1 MLRAGGLTRQRL
13 SLLWCKES
21 LCFAFHKGSIPAE
34 RFPYDAKFL
43 FTTKSPLLQNPL
55 CYKIPFA
62 AKSPLLQN
70 PLCYKIPFTAKSPL
84 LQNPFCC
91 KIPLYCKIPLCCKI
105 FFAANSPFAAKGP
118 KVSKGRPES
127 PLVAS
132 AEAKSYVKRENARK
146 VFPLPFIRN
155 LFFVRGFVRLRADE
169 VLSHTGKYPKGAGG
183 GQRVHVSWP
192 PPDPPLLR
200 NSAPLASQGRAQLG
214 SHPSLGGPLSPTRLA
229 FTS

>member
-1 MLRAGGLTRQRL
+1 MVICLPQGVRPCGR
-13 SLLWCKES
+13 
-21 LCFAFHKGSIPAE
+21 FALFMGKFFSAIRKKGRPVSCQQQENAFLQIPI
-34 RFPYDAKFL
+34 L
-43 FTTKSPLLQNPL
+43 HCS
-55 CYKIPFA
+55 
-62 AKSPLLQN
+62 
-70 PLCYKIPFTAKSPL
+70 
-84 LQNPFCC
+84 
-91 KIPLYCKIPLCCKI
+91 
-105 FFAANSPFAAKGP
+105 KGP

-132 AEAKSYVKRENARK
+132 AEAKPSVTQEEVRK
-146 VFPLPFIRN
+146 VLPLPSTRN

-214 SHPSLGGPLSPTRLA
+214 SRPSLGGPLSPSAQLIPPPAPRRRIVLGV
-229 FTS
+229 